1 MPAQSK
7 KQRRLFAIALKYK
20 LGEFKGKVSDDIK
33 ELSKLPEKTLRDF
46 AETSEKDLPEK
57 IKESRE
63 PSSGASGKR
72 AGGGF
77 PFGYEFGIAARQA
90 YTEFAYYLR
99 DKNKDKTVK
108 QKGEKPQYI
117 KTFNDFLQTSKLVQE
132 MEATP
137 TNTPGM
143 GNVQPGEI
151 GGAMGSG
158 DRFDNSSAKEVD
170 DWDEWEKKRKKMQKK
185 KKKKRKPYVQRASWE
200 IGNKLPNPVV
210 NVYKN

>member
-46 AETSEKDLPEK
+46 AETSETDLPEK
-57 IKESRE
+57 IKEARE
-63 PSSGASGKR
+63 PSSGESGKS

-77 PFGYEFGIAARQA
+77 PFGHEFPTAARQA
-90 YTEFAYYLR
+90 RVSSTYYLR
-99 DKNKDKTVK
+99 DINKDKQVK
-108 QKGEKPQYI
+108 QKEGKPKYI
-117 KTFNDFLQTSKLVQE
+117 QTFNDFVETSKLVQE

-151 GGAMGSG
+151 GGAIGSG

-170 DWDEWEKKRKKMQKK
+170 DWDEWEKKRKKLQKG

-200 IGNKLPNPVV
+200 LGNKLPIPVV
-210 NVYKN
+210 NVN